1 MRGLTGFLAAG
12 AAGDRMNQEKLHAL
26 LTFGVKKGASD
37 IHLQAGYPP
46 SLRINGNLYA
56 AKMEAFRPE
65 DTQAAVELVMGEQGL
80 PPDNEEVDRGYS
92 IAGVSRFRAN
102 IYKQR
107 GSYGMVMRVIP
118 FEVPTL
124 ESLNLPKVISRLAE
138 AHKGL
143 ILITGATGEGKST
156 TIAAL
161 LQKMNMSEHLHIITV
176 EDPIEF
182 LFPPGQAVVSQREV
196 GRDTRSFKHALRAAM
211 RQDPDVL
218 MVGEMRDSE
227 TAETCLKAAET
238 GHMVISTLHTM
249 DVMRSISRFAG
260 MFPTE
265 EQMLVRGRLADS
277 LRAIV
282 SLRLLPRADGRGLV
296 PACEALLNSISIAQ
310 AIRDPAKTSEI
321 PSLLERSADDLGTQ
335 TFDQHL
341 LQLCRQGIITPETAT
356 SNATSPS
363 EIQRA
368 LTLDQGGA

>member
-1 MRGLTGFLAAG
+1 
-12 AAGDRMNQEKLHAL
+12 MNQQNFHAL
-26 LTFGVKKGASD
+26 LTLGVKKGASD

-46 SLRINGNLYA
+46 AYRINGNLYS
-56 AKMEAFRPE
+56 AKMEPFRPE
-65 DTQAAVELVMGEQGL
+65 DTQAAVELIMAERGL
-80 PPDNEEVDRGYS
+80 PPDADEIDCGYS
-92 IAGVSRFRAN
+92 IPGVSRFRAN
-102 IYKQR
+102 IYRQR
-107 GSYGMVMRVIP
+107 GSFGMVMRVIP
-118 FEVPTL
+118 FELPTL
-124 ESLNLPKVISRLAE
+124 ESLNLPHVISRIAD
-138 AHKGL
+138 AHQGL
-143 ILITGATGEGKST
+143 ILVTGATGEGKST

-161 LQKMNMSEHLHIITV
+161 LNKMNASEHLHIITV

-196 GRDTRSFKHALRAAM
+196 GRDTRSFKHALRSAM

-218 MVGEMRDSE
+218 MVGELRDSE

-238 GHMVISTLHTM
+238 GHLVISTLHTM

-265 EQMLVRGRLADS
+265 EQLLVRGRLADS

-296 PACEALLNSISIAQ
+296 PACEVLLNSISIAQ
-310 AIRDPAKTSEI
+310 SIRDPARTSEI

-341 LQLCRQGIITPETAT
+341 LQLCRRGIITAEVAK
-356 SNATSPS
+356 SHATSPN

-368 LTLDQGGA
+368 LSLDPSEM